1 MMPKQQFAAGKYFSV
16 LIWLLQDRQNFLQ
29 EISQNVQ
36 LYQKINALLICSSIF
51 FAIYGGIIGASS
63 SWQQALASM
72 VKLPA
77 LYLMTLMICLPTL
90 YFFNVFFG
98 SRKPFGQYVALL
110 LSAMA
115 VISVLLFSFAPIT
128 LLFMTTTTNNYQFFK
143 LLNVIIFSLTG
154 FLGIKFFYEAMQ
166 AFSENELVGQET
178 REKILQLWL
187 ILYGLVG
194 CQLGWT
200 LRPFFGNPGMPFELF
215 REMGGN
221 FYLDILR
228 ALGEIFGF
236 Q

>member
-1 MMPKQQFAAGKYFSV
+1 MQKQQFAAGKYFSV

-36 LYQKINALLICSSIF
+36 VYQKINALLICRSIF

>member
-1 MMPKQQFAAGKYFSV
+1 MPKQQFAAGKYFSV

>member
-1 MMPKQQFAAGKYFSV
+1 MQKQQFAAGKYFSV

-200 LRPFFGNPGMPFELF
+200 LRPFFGNPGMHFELF

>member
-1 MMPKQQFAAGKYFSV
+1 MPKQQFAAGKYFSV

-200 LRPFFGNPGMPFELF
+200 LRPFFGNPGMHFELF

>member
-1 MMPKQQFAAGKYFSV
+1 MQKQQFAVGKYFSV
-16 LIWLLQDRQNFLQ
+16 LIWLLQDRQNFLK

-36 LYQKINALLICSSIF
+36 LYPKINSLLICSSIF
-51 FAIYGGIIGASS
+51 FAFYGGIIGASS
-63 SWQQALASM
+63 SWEQALSSM

-77 LYLMTLMICLPTL
+77 LYLISLIICLPTL

-98 SRKPFGQYVALL
+98 ARKPFAQYVALL
-110 LSAMA
+110 LGSMA
-115 VISVLLFSFAPIT
+115 VVSVLLFSFAPIT

-143 LLNVIIFSLTG
+143 LLNVVIFSITG

-166 AFSENELVGQET
+166 MFSESELVGKET
-178 REKILQLWL
+178 RDKILQLWL

-200 LRPFFGNPGMPFELF
+200 LRPFFGYPGMPFELF
-215 REMGGN
+215 REKGGN

-228 ALGEIFGF
+228 AMGEIFGF

>member
-1 MMPKQQFAAGKYFSV
+1 MMQKQQFAAGKYFSV

>member
-1 MMPKQQFAAGKYFSV
+1 MQKQQFAVGKYFSV
-16 LIWLLQDRQNFLQ
+16 LIWLLQDRQNFLK

-36 LYQKINALLICSSIF
+36 LYQKINSLLICSSIF
-51 FAIYGGIIGASS
+51 FAFYGAIIGASS
-63 SWQQALASM
+63 SWEQALSSM

-77 LYLMTLMICLPTL
+77 LYLINLIICLPTL

-98 SRKPFGQYVALL
+98 ARKPFPQYVALL
-110 LSAMA
+110 LGAMA
-115 VISVLLFSFAPIT
+115 VVSVLLFSFAPIT

-143 LLNVIIFSLTG
+143 LLNVVIFSLTG

-166 AFSENELVGQET
+166 MFSESELVGKET
-178 REKILQLWL
+178 RDKILQLWL

-215 REMGGN
+215 RERGGN
-221 FYLDILR
+221 FYLDIMR
-228 ALGEIFGF
+228 AMAEIFGF

>member
-1 MMPKQQFAAGKYFSV
+1 MMQKQQFAAGKYFSV

-200 LRPFFGNPGMPFELF
+200 LRPFFGNPGMHFELF